1 MSGDT
6 SEELESLLERYNKAP
21 ESRLFAPLADAYRKN
36 GQIDEAIGLCEKG
49 LERYPDYASA
59 RVILAKC
66 FYDKGA
72 TERARDEFARVLEID
87 PDNMVAR
94 KYMGEILLGEDR
106 KEEAAEHLRRLLS
119 IDPTNAEASRILEE
133 IEAKFQVKEIDL
145 SDKKQVRDERPGEL
159 ATMTLAGIYAAQGY
173 YNKALKIYRDILER
187 EPGNDE
193 VQGMVDKL
201 QTLLDSSEKERGDTF
216 DREEPAL
223 SAEVSEEELT
233 EEQPEDRETDTAES
247 EPSSEERGFILVET
261 AKDDSTETDRDAGE
275 ERDTDGKSAGEETDE
290 REGEV
295 PERPVQRVREEEKEP
310 PERSEGEAR
319 KEEEEPQNIE
329 NFQSWLRKLKGG

>member
-6 SEELESLLERYNKAP
+6 SEELKSLLERFNKAP

-36 GQIDEAIGLCEKG
+36 GQIDEAIELCEKG
-49 LERYPDYASA
+49 LERYPEYASA
-59 RVILAKC
+59 RVILGKC

-72 TERARDEFARVLEID
+72 TERARDEFARVLDID

-193 VQGMVDKL
+193 VQSMVEKL
-201 QTLLDSSEKERGDTF
+201 QTLLDSSERERGDTF
-216 DREEPAL
+216 DSEEPAL
-223 SAEVSEEELT
+223 SIEVAEEEHP
-233 EEQPEDRETDTAES
+233 EERETDAAEH
-247 EPSSEERGFILVET
+247 EPSSEERGFILVGT
-261 AKDDSTETDRDAGE
+261 VKDDSTETDVDAGE
-275 ERDTDGKSAGEETDE
+275 ERSTDGKDVEEETGE
-290 REGEV
+290 REGE
-295 PERPVQRVREEEKEP
+295 PERPVQRAQEEEKEP
-310 PERSEGEAR
+310 PERSEKEAR
-319 KEEEEPQNIE
+319 GEEEEEPQDIE
-329 NFQSWLRKLKGG
+329 NFQSWLRKLKGR